1 MIGARGLLL
10 SNGVVFTMLRVAR
23 MTLIF
28 RTLSMGS
35 SALTAT
41 LLVLL
46 LAMPRAQADA
56 PKKAPAESA
65 HPRAVVLWPEGA
77 PGSQARRAEP
87 EQLAW
92 REESTN
98 HITFPVLFNIH
109 NPSIVPFIPRAG
121 RATGAAVII
130 APGGGHM
137 FLTIDREGYDLGRS
151 LAERGIA
158 AFVLKYRLARDRAG
172 NSPYQTDPDALAD
185 AKRAMRV
192 VRSRAGEWGIDS
204 QRVGFLG
211 FSAGGQLA
219 GLLALQAD
227 AGDPAAGDPI
237 EKLGS
242 RPDFLGFIYGGPY
255 QITDFANTPIA
266 PSFLLCAYDDPNNAE
281 NIANLFI
288 RLRAAKIPAELHV
301 YGAGGH
307 GFGVRHDRSL
317 SVENWPAQ
325 FTAWLEDLGMLGAK
339 RH

>member
-1 MIGARGLLL
+1 MIRA
-10 SNGVVFTMLRVAR
+10 
-23 MTLIF
+23 
-28 RTLSMGS
+28 S
-35 SALTAT
+35 STIPAFAT
-41 LLVLL
+41 LVVLM
-46 LAMPRAQADA
+46 AMPRAQADT
-56 PKKAPAESA
+56 PKKPPVETA
-65 HPRAVVLWPEGA
+65 HPPAVVLWPDGA
-77 PGSQARRAEP
+77 PGAQARRSEP

-92 REESTN
+92 REEADN

-109 NPSIVPFIPRAG
+109 NPSIVPFMPRKA

-137 FLTIDREGYDLGRS
+137 FLTIDREGYDLARW

-172 NSPYQTDPDALAD
+172 NSPYQADPDALAD
-185 AKRAMRV
+185 AKRAVRV
-192 VRSRAGEWGIDS
+192 IRSHSVEWGVDPH
-204 QRVGFLG
+204 RVGFLG
-211 FSAGGQLA
+211 FSAGGQVA

-237 EKLGS
+237 EKLSS

-255 QITDFANTPIA
+255 KTTDFTDTKLA
-266 PSFLLCAYDDPNNAE
+266 PSFLLCAYDDANNAE
-281 NIANLFI
+281 NMANLFVH
-288 RLRAAKIPAELHV
+288 LRAANLAAELHV

-325 FTAWLEDLGMLGAK
+325 FTAWLKDLGMLGAAP
-339 RH
+339 H

>member
-1 MIGARGLLL
+1 
-10 SNGVVFTMLRVAR
+10 
-23 MTLIF
+23 MTRLI
-28 RTLSMGS
+28 
-35 SALTAT
+35 AT

-46 LAMPRAQADA
+46 LAMAMARAQADV
-56 PKKAPAESA
+56 PKKPPAETA
-65 HPRAVVLWPEGA
+65 HPPAIVLWPEGA

-109 NPSIVPFIPRAG
+109 NPSIVPFIPRKA

-137 FLTIDREGYDLGRS
+137 FLTIDREGYDLGKW
-151 LAERGIA
+151 LAEHGIA
-158 AFVLKYRLARDRAG
+158 AFVLKYRLARDQAG

-185 AKRAMRV
+185 AKRAVRV
-192 VRSRAGEWGIDS
+192 IRSRAGQWGIDP
-204 QRVGFLG
+204 QRIGFLG

-219 GLLALQAD
+219 GMLALQAD
-227 AGDPAAGDPI
+227 AGDPAASDTI
-237 EKLGS
+237 EKAS
-242 RPDFLGFIYGGPY
+242 SQPNFLGFIYGGPY
-255 QITDFANTPIA
+255 KTTDFTSTPIA

-288 RLRAAKIPAELHV
+288 RLRAAKVPAELHV

-325 FTAWLEDLGMLGAK
+325 FTAWLKDTGMLGAAG
-339 RH
+339 H